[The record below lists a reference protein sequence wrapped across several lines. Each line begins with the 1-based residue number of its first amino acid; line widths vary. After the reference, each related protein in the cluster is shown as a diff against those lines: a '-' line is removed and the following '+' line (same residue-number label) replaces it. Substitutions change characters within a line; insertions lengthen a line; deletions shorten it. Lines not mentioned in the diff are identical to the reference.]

1 MIQAFKTAR
10 DLMFTPTGIILTI
23 GQASM
28 ITGIIVLIAAAWV
41 KVIRPVWPFILSAFK

>member
-1 MIQAFKTAR
+1 MIQAFKTAK

-28 ITGIIVLIAAAWV
+28 ITGIVVLTAAAWV
-41 KVIRPVWPFILSAFK
+41 KIVRPVWPFIISMFK